1 MYRSGAPVNVVDAL
15 VAEKKLFLAG
25 CCWAVAAYRILPKGP
40 ERSSPE
46 PTGVVAVEI
55 IGELAPLLSVLGH
68 HKRHKSAATSIWTC
82 RPIWMCVAAL
92 SVRAVSY
99 QLLCNNCNF

>member
-1 MYRSGAPVNVVDAL
+1 MEIVGASDIREFKLLTPLSACGEIPPVEL
-15 VAEKKLFLAG
+15 
-25 CCWAVAAYRILPKGP
+25 
-40 ERSSPE
+40 
-46 PTGVVAVEI
+46 

-68 HKRHKSAATSIWTC
+68 QMHKRHKSAATSIWTY

-99 QLLCNNCNF
+99 QLLCNNCNV